1 MAQEPFSPEVT
12 QDDRLWAALGY
23 PIGIIAIIVLL
34 MDDKKNRP
42 FIRYHAI
49 QALILN
55 LALYILMTVL
65 TVTVVGAICAPF
77 VWLVSLWPAFD
88 AYKGNWTEL
97 PVITKFMKNQG
108 WA

>member
-1 MAQEPFSPEVT
+1 MNPNPFTADVS

-23 PIGIIAIIVLL
+23 PIAIIAVIVLL
-34 MDDKKNRP
+34 MEDKKNRP

-55 LALYILMTVL
+55 LAMVILMTVL
-65 TVTVVGAICAPF
+65 AISVVGSVCAPF
-77 VWLVSLWPAFD
+77 LWFVTLWPAYD
-88 AYKGNWTEL
+88 AFRGNWTEL
-97 PVITKFMKNQG
+97 PVITTFIKNQG

>member
-1 MAQEPFSPEVT
+1 MNEQTSSPDVS

-23 PIGIIAIIVLL
+23 PISIIAVIVLL

-55 LALYILMTVL
+55 LAMYVLMTVL
-65 TVTVVGAICAPF
+65 TISVVDTICAPF
-77 VWLVSLWPAFD
+77 LWFVTLWPAYD
-88 AYKGNWTEL
+88 AFRGNWTEL
-97 PVITKFMKNQG
+97 PVITTFIKNQG